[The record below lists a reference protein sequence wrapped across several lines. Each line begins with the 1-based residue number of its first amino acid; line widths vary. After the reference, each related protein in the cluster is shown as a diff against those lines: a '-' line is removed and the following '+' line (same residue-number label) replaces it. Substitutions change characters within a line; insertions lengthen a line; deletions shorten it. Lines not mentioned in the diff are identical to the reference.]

1 MSGSGRASYERFPAA
16 RRTTVCVPVTSALL
30 RGPTGSLR
38 GRAVKGS
45 ERYLVV
51 SGRSAAVPV
60 VFMINRIKE

>member
-1 MSGSGRASYERFPAA
+1 MSARIPFKRFPAA
-16 RRTTVCVPVTSALL
+16 RRTTVCVPVTSTLL

-45 ERYLVV
+45 ERYRIV